1 MKFCFCSSII
11 NHPSHYQEA
20 GLVSMV
26 EKKNCW
32 LFHEIFF
39 CSGRRI
45 LGFKLLL
52 KNKQNMNFKK
62 FMTNFDLDVH
72 YQI

>member
-39 CSGRRI
+39 VVGGEFLDSNYS
-45 LGFKLLL
+45 L
-52 KNKQNMNFKK
+52 KINK
-62 FMTNFDLDVH
+62 T
-72 YQI
+72 

>member
-20 GLVSMV
+20 GVVSMV
-26 EKKNCW
+26 EKKTVGYSMR
-32 LFHEIFF
+32 FFF
-39 CSGRRI
+39 CRGRRI